1 MLDLKVFNM
10 WFGFL
15 EKQYG
20 QKDKEFRALFFEML
34 SDLETGQFK
43 SGMHKLMTQRVY
55 SSFPTVA
62 ELRNACLIDAD
73 SRAIMAWQA
82 VYDTISRYGAYGTVA
97 FDDKVIHMALGAVGG
112 WHHLCCSTIQQLE
125 FLKKDFIKAYT
136 SYSRTPMETKPYFT
150 GISDRE
156 NGLATI
162 NSISCSYLSESEC
175 SKQLAYVAGNK
186 GSAKQ
191 IMAEIKNKIALK
203 EIQGGAA

>member
-1 MLDLKVFNM
+1 MK
-10 WFGFL
+10 
-15 EKQYG
+15 
-20 QKDKEFRALFFEML
+20 
-34 SDLETGQFK
+34 
-43 SGMHKLMTQRVY
+43 KLLNQRVY
-55 SSFPTVA
+55 NSFPTIA

-73 SRAIMAWQA
+73 SRAIMAWQS
-82 VYDTISRYGAYGTVA
+82 VYDAIARFGAYATVA

-125 FLKKDFIKAYT
+125 FLKKDFMKAYV

-150 GISDRE
+150 GICDRE

-162 NSISCSYLSESEC
+162 NSISCSYLSESEVN
-175 SKQLAYVAGNK
+175 KQLAYVSGNK

-191 IMAEIKNKIALK
+191 IMAEIRNKIALK